1 MHRIHPGNRQ
11 TSTRISGM
19 ASSQCAHTCTDT
31 IQLVESL
38 AEQGDS
44 EGAPMEQSQPTV
56 AIVDN
61 DRFTR
66 QALKQIIEQ
75 DGRYSVIWDRS
86 DADVA
91 QRLVM
96 QPQTRPDVL
105 LLDMS
110 LTDTTGVDVCR
121 AIRSKLSDIR
131 ILGITAFP
139 PSQYAADLAAAGAQ
153 GLVTKDA
160 NAELLAGIRTVADN
174 QTYCPTMPSVQFR
187 TPIDAFHMVSDFAAT
202 NGNTNTDAVAL
213 SEREQAVLR
222 SYARTGSYK
231 ITAKALG
238 ISDSTARNTMAHA
251 KAKLGAVSTA
261 AAIIAWQERFGR
273 Q

>member
-1 MHRIHPGNRQ
+1 MEG
-11 TSTRISGM
+11 TR
-19 ASSQCAHTCTDT
+19 
-31 IQLVESL
+31 
-38 AEQGDS
+38 
-44 EGAPMEQSQPTV
+44 PTV

-66 QALKQIIEQ
+66 QALRQIIEQ
-75 DGRYSVIWDRS
+75 DGHYPVIWDRS

-91 QRLVM
+91 QRLVL
-96 QPQTRPDVL
+96 QPDTRPDVL

-110 LTDTTGVDVCR
+110 LTDTTGVEVCR
-121 AIRSKLSDIR
+121 AIRRKLADIR

-160 NAELLAGIRTVADN
+160 NAELLAGIRAVAAN
-174 QTYCPTMPSVQFR
+174 QTYCPAVPTVRFR
-187 TPIDAFHMVSDFAAT
+187 TPAEAFRAAHD
-202 NGNTNTDAVAL
+202 NTAANASAGTSTDSRL
-213 SEREQAVLR
+213 TEREEAVLR

-231 ITAKALG
+231 ATAKSLG
-238 ISDSTARNTMAHA
+238 MSDSTARNTMAHA

-261 AAIIAWQERFGR
+261 AAIIAWQERTR
-273 Q
+273 STDHA

>member
-1 MHRIHPGNRQ
+1 
-11 TSTRISGM
+11 
-19 ASSQCAHTCTDT
+19 
-31 IQLVESL
+31 
-38 AEQGDS
+38 
-44 EGAPMEQSQPTV
+44 MEQSQPTV

-160 NAELLAGIRTVADN
+160 NAELLAGIRAVADN
-174 QTYCPTMPSVQFR
+174 QTYCPTMPSVRFR
-187 TPIDAFHMVSDFAAT
+187 TPIDAFRMVNDFATSSNA
-202 NGNTNTDAVAL
+202 NTDAATL

-251 KAKLGAVSTA
+251 KAKLGAASTA